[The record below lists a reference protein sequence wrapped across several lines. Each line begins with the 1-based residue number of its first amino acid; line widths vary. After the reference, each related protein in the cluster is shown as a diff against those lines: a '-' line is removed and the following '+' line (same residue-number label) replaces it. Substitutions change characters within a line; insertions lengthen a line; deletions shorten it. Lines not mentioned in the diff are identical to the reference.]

1 MLEQRGVCPP
11 EEALCGGRTVG
22 AADVEVVHGR
32 KRGEPAIAQAMTP
45 VMMQRQLAVA
55 SLHTGTAALEQIG
68 AGPGDLFDPRALL
81 GRETLQR
88 MIGAPQ
94 RVEQRG
100 THRIHAVSGLGRG
113 AAGGDALEIDGRDEL
128 LEDCHLQ
135 LRGQREGSD
144 PGCHGGFRCR
154 GDDPRSEDRFAR
166 LLLIPSR
173 ARAFSFFLFPFLGAF
188 LCIYINSL
196 QGTQTRDHRCSNERS
211 SVFEREIIGVR
222 TRDHRSK
229 REIIG

>member
-68 AGPGDLFDPRALL
+68 AGPGDLFDPRAVR

-100 THRIHAVSGLGRG
+100 THRLHAVSGLGRG

-128 LEDCHLQ
+128 LEDCRFQ
-135 LRGQREGSD
+135 LRGQREGLD
-144 PGCHGGFRCR
+144 PGGHGGEEERER
-154 GDDPRSEDRFAR
+154 GEPLHGQALGLHDAFASALGQVGR
-166 LLLIPSR
+166 L
-173 ARAFSFFLFPFLGAF
+173 GQ
-188 LCIYINSL
+188 SL
-196 QGTQTRDHRCSNERS
+196 QARPDVGEARRLKIKPKYQITGISEEH
-211 SVFEREIIGVR
+211 IIVSC
-222 TRDHRSK
+222 D
-229 REIIG
+229 